1 MKRSV
6 LVVCS
11 EVRLIVHPIR
21 NLPSD
26 LEPGDERLPC
36 GNKDRVLQ
44 ATWAFVGLGVLLRV
58 VTFALN
64 YPLWGDE
71 AFLAANFLSRGYWDL
86 LRPLD
91 YAQICPLFFLWLELT
106 AIKLF
111 GFSEWSLRLIPTLS
125 SVASVFLFA
134 HMAGRATRGNARLL
148 AVAIFSVA
156 YYPIRHGA
164 EVKQYSTD
172 LLAALILLALAIEW
186 LRTPERSLWLWA
198 LVAAVPLALG
208 LSHPAVFVAGGL
220 SLALAA
226 KAWKARP
233 KGALLPLTLY
243 NLAMVGSFLALFAV
257 FTHRQQHVYLSTL
270 RSNYWAAAFPPMGEP
285 VKLVWWLAEAHTGRM
300 FAYPF
305 GEASGGSSFTT
316 LCCVVALASLWRRR
330 ERALLLLAVGPLG
343 FAFLASVLGR
353 YPYGSSARTM
363 IFVAPSIC
371 LLCGMGLAIMIAR
384 LRSSRSR
391 QWAFRLTAAGLAV
404 AGLVLLG
411 LTLAHPYKSVS
422 DQNSRSFARFFWTES
437 ARDSELVCVKSDL
450 GLGFSQR
457 NWTLFRSAL
466 YLCNQRI
473 YSPRHRKGVGVNWN
487 AVSTHRPLRCVLYN
501 ECPEN
506 DPACSA
512 WLVEMTEQFELGNRR
527 SFVVNES
534 SHRDDGTDVEDR
546 YTIYDFVPRSVEP
559 ARRIVRDASPR
570 AMRHHF

>member
-1 MKRSV
+1 MRQF
-6 LVVCS
+6 LDM
-11 EVRLIVHPIR
+11 P
-21 NLPSD
+21 PD
-26 LEPGDERLPC
+26 LEPGDAPLSWTGP
-36 GNKDRVLQ
+36 DSILQ
-44 ATWAFVGLGVLLRV
+44 ATWTFVWLGVVLRV

-64 YPLWGDE
+64 FPLWGDE
-71 AFLAANFLSRGYWDL
+71 AFVAVNLIRRGYWDL

-111 GFSEWSLRLIPTLS
+111 GFSEWSLRLIPTLC
-125 SVASVFLFA
+125 SVGSVFLFA
-134 HMAGRATRGNARLL
+134 HVAGRVTRGTARLL

-186 LRTPERSLWLWA
+186 LRTPERSRWLWA

-208 LSHPAVFVAGGL
+208 LSHPAVFVAGGI
-220 SLALAA
+220 SLGLAG
-226 KAWKARP
+226 KVWKARP

-257 FTHRQQHVYLSTL
+257 FTREQQHVYLSTF

-285 VKLVWWLAEAHTGRM
+285 VKLVCWLAEAHTGRM

-305 GEASGGSSFTT
+305 GEARGGSSFTT
-316 LCCVVALASLWRRR
+316 LCCLVALVSLWRRR
-330 ERALLLLAVGPLG
+330 QKALLVLALGPFG

-371 LLCGMGLAIMIAR
+371 LLCGLGLATMIAR
-384 LRSSRSR
+384 LRFSQSR
-391 QWAFRLTAAGLAV
+391 QWALRAIATGLAV
-404 AGLVLLG
+404 AGFVLLG

-422 DQNSRSFARFFWTES
+422 DQNSRSFARLFWTES

-450 GLGFSQR
+450 GLGFSRR

-473 YSPRHRKGVGVNWN
+473 YSPRHHYGAGVNWN
-487 AVSTHRPLRCVLYN
+487 TVSAHRPLRCVLYN
-501 ECPEN
+501 EWPEN
-506 DPACSA
+506 NPACSA
-512 WLVEMTEQFELGNRR
+512 WLAEMTERFEVSNRQ

-546 YTIYDFVPRSVEP
+546 YTIYDFVPRRVEP
-559 ARRIVRDASPR
+559 TSRIVRDASPR
-570 AMRHHF
+570 AGRHQF